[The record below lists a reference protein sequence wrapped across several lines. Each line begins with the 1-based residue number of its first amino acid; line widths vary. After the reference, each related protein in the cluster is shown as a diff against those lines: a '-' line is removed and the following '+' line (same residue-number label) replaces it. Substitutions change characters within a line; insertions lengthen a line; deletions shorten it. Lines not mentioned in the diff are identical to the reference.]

1 MSSQHRLAYLWVPR
15 HGRSVGGLLE
25 HKSLFLLKVSPERA
39 LPLWVQGH
47 SLPELLFHHFLLR
60 KVKTM
65 GYPYQGNQE
74 RWESR
79 ADVLPKRC

>member
-1 MSSQHRLAYLWVPR
+1 M
-15 HGRSVGGLLE
+15 GGVLE
-25 HKSLFLLKVSPERA
+25 ARWSMSLFLLKVSPERA
-39 LPLWVQGH
+39 LPLWVQGP
-47 SLPELLFHHFLLR
+47 SLPELLFHHFLLC

-74 RWESR
+74 WWESW